1 MLSAV
6 TPDIPNTRKRQPP
19 TTAPTTPRAMSRI
32 NPSPVLLTSLLPMKP
47 AIRPSTT
54 HATIDMVGS
63 PLPRCCAVVSG
74 DSPSCSVMLKGL
86 RNGSEKVIDLDR
98 LALVRVE
105 PGAHH
110 PPPVLTHHRRGHGYD
125 GNLPSGRFR
134 AELPKRLHPV
144 DAGEPNVHQDQV
156 RASLLGEADAG
167 FSRLG
172 LDGGVPLE
180 RQHAP
185 DELPVL
191 VVVLND
197 QDQLAGHGRT
207 GSVKVNVEPT
217 PTWLVTQIRPPCS
230 SMNYRERASPS
241 PVPSAFLSAVP
252 TCRNSSKTAS
262 WSSGAIPNPV
272 SVTETSTIPSVD
284 AARTSIRPPSGVNL
298 IAFERR
304 FKRTCL
310 TLRSSDRMAATR
322 SSMAW

>member
-1 MLSAV
+1 MLSPV
-6 TPDIPNTRKRQPP
+6 TPDIPNMLKSQPP
-19 TTAPTTPRAMSRI
+19 TTAPTIPRAISRI

-63 PLPRCCAVVSG
+63 PLPRCCEVVSG

-86 RNGSEKVIDLDR
+86 RDRSEKVIDLDR

-110 PPPVLTHHRRGHGYD
+110 PPPILTHHRRGHGHD

-144 DAGEPNVHQDQV
+144 DAGEPNVHQDKV

-172 LDGGVPLE
+172 FDGGVARE
-180 RQHAP
+180 RQHVP
-185 DELPVL
+185 DEFPVL
-191 VVVLND
+191 VVVLDD
-197 QDQLAGHGRT
+197 QDQLAGHGLT
-207 GSVKVNVEPT
+207 GSVKVKVEPR
-217 PTWLVTQIRPPCS
+217 PTSLCTQILPPWS
-230 SMNYRERASPS
+230 SMNFRERASPR

-252 TCRNSSKTAS
+252 TCRNSSNT
-262 WSSGAIPNPV
+262 V
-272 SVTETSTIPSVD
+272 S
-284 AARTSIRPPSGVNL
+284 
-298 IAFERR
+298 
-304 FKRTCL
+304 
-310 TLRSSDRMAATR
+310 
-322 SSMAW
+322 